1 MQEYRDLAPEE
12 LALDSSFQRW
22 QLENDPAATAFWQE
36 WLGQHPDKAELVDK
50 AAALLLSLHTT
61 YGQQFIERL
70 PISDREIQDE
80 VNRLRHSLDNPATSV
95 IPIKWFQFAPIRY
108 GMAASILVVLGLF
121 GWYLLRPATNK
132 GGVTYTDLVAQ
143 ATEPLSEVSNTTT
156 APQLVTLPDR
166 STIMLY
172 PKSRVSYAE
181 QFTGNKREI
190 YLSGKGF
197 FEVMKNPSKP
207 FYVYAN
213 GLVTKVLGTSF
224 TVQAFE
230 GARQM
235 KVAVQTGRVA
245 VYAQKQLPTSNQTES
260 YKLDGIVLTP
270 NQQIV
275 FSPEKPQ
282 LIKSLVEKPALLEQ
296 ATQKQT
302 IVFKRT
308 PITDVFATLE
318 QSYGIDIVFDREVM
332 QACYLTA
339 SFADEPLF
347 EKLDLI
353 CHTINA
359 SYKQVDGTIMIASN
373 GCQ

>member
-22 QLENDPAATAFWQE
+22 QLDNDPAATAFWQE
-36 WLGQHPDKAELVDK
+36 WLAQHPDKAELVDN
-50 AAALLLSLHTT
+50 AATILLSLHNT
-61 YGQQFIERL
+61 YGQQFMGRL

-80 VNRLRHSLDNPATSV
+80 ISRLQHSLNNPATPV
-95 IPIKWFQFAPIRY
+95 KPVNWFQFAPARY

-121 GWYLLRPATNK
+121 GWYLLHPTTSK
-132 GGVTYTDLVAQ
+132 TGVTYTDLVAQ
-143 ATEPLSEVSNTTT
+143 VTEPLSEVSNTTD
-156 APQLVTLPDR
+156 APQRVTLPDQ

-172 PKSRVSYAE
+172 PKSRVSYAP
-181 QFTGNKREI
+181 QFAGKKREV

-224 TVQAFE
+224 TVQAFDE
-230 GARQM
+230 DQQM
-235 KVAVQTGRVA
+235 KVVVRTGRVA
-245 VYAQKQLPTSNQTES
+245 VYAQKQLPASNQPES
-260 YKLDGIVLTP
+260 YKLDGVVLTP

-275 FSPEKPQ
+275 YSPARTQ
-282 LIKSLVEKPALLEQ
+282 LIKSLIENPVPLEQ
-296 ATQKQT
+296 ALPKQT
-302 IVFKRT
+302 LAFKRT
-308 PITDVFATLE
+308 PITDVFAALN
-318 QSYGIDIVFDREVM
+318 QAYGIKIVFDEEVM
-332 QACYLTA
+332 RACYLTA
-339 SFADEPLF
+339 SFSNEPLF

-359 SYKQVDGTIMIASN
+359 SYKQVDGTIIISSN
-373 GCQ
+373 GC

>member
-22 QLENDPAATAFWQE
+22 QLDNDPAATAFWQE

-50 AAALLLSLHTT
+50 AATMLLSLHNT
-61 YGQQFIERL
+61 YGQQFTQRL
-70 PISDREIQDE
+70 PISDREIQYE
-80 VNRLRHSLDNPATSV
+80 ISRLQHSLDKPSTPVKSIN
-95 IPIKWFQFAPIRY
+95 WFQFAPARY

-121 GWYLLRPATNK
+121 GWYLLHPTTNK
-132 GGVTYTDLVAQ
+132 TRITYTDLVAQ
-143 ATEPLSEVSNTTT
+143 VTEPLSEVSNTTD
-156 APQLVTLPDR
+156 APQRVTLPDQ

-172 PKSRVSYAE
+172 PKSRVSYAH
-181 QFTGNKREI
+181 QFAGNKREV

-224 TVQAFE
+224 TVQAFDE
-230 GARQM
+230 DQQM
-235 KVAVQTGRVA
+235 KVVVRTGRVA
-245 VYAQKQLPTSNQTES
+245 VYAQKQLPPRNQPES
-260 YKLDGIVLTP
+260 YKLDGVVLTP

-275 FSPEKPQ
+275 YSPARTQ
-282 LIKSLVEKPALLEQ
+282 LIKSLIENPVPLEQ
-296 ATQKQT
+296 ALPKQT
-302 IVFKRT
+302 LAFKRT
-308 PITDVFATLE
+308 PISDVFAALN
-318 QSYGIDIVFDREVM
+318 QAYGIQIVFDEEVM
-332 QACYLTA
+332 RACYLTA
-339 SFADEPLF
+339 SFSNEPLF

-359 SYKQVDGTIMIASN
+359 SYQQVDGTIIISSN
-373 GCQ
+373 GC

>member
-22 QLENDPAATAFWQE
+22 QLDNEPAATAFWQA
-36 WLGQHPDKAELVDK
+36 WLGQHPDKTELVDK
-50 AAALLLSLHTT
+50 AATLLLSLHNT
-61 YGQQFIERL
+61 YGQQFTQRL
-70 PISDREIQDE
+70 PLSDREIQHE
-80 VNRLRHSLDNPATSV
+80 ISRLQQSLDNQATPV
-95 IPIKWFQFAPIRY
+95 KRINWFQFAPVRY

-121 GWYLLRPATNK
+121 GWYLLHPTTNK
-132 GGVTYTDLVAQ
+132 GAITYTELVAQ
-143 ATEPLSEVSNTTT
+143 VTEPLSEVSNTTS
-156 APQLVTLPDR
+156 APRLVTLPDS

-172 PKSRVSYAE
+172 PKSRVSYAP
-181 QFTGNKREI
+181 QFAGSKREV

-197 FEVMKNPSKP
+197 FEIMKNPAKP

-235 KVAVQTGRVA
+235 KVVVSTGRVA
-245 VYAQKQLPTSNQTES
+245 VYAQKQLSISNQPES

-275 FSPEKPQ
+275 YSPARTQ
-282 LIKSLVEKPALLEQ
+282 LIKSLIENPAPLEQ
-296 ATQKQT
+296 ALPKQALS
-302 IVFKRT
+302 FKRT
-308 PITDVFATLE
+308 PITDVFAALN
-318 QSYGIDIVFDREVM
+318 QAYGIEIVFDEQIMRS
-332 QACYLTA
+332 CYLTA
-339 SFADEPLF
+339 SFSNEPLF

-359 SYKQVDGTIMIASN
+359 SYKQVEGTIVISSN
-373 GCQ
+373 GC